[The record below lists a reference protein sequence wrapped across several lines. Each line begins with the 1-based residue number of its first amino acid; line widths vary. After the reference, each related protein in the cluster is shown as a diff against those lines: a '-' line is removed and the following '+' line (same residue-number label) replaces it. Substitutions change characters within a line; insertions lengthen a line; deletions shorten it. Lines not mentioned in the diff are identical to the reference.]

1 MGMQAFC
8 SGQILSGV
16 IKAIILAGISVLT
29 GYLII
34 GLGSPIY
41 LFLIGAFAIALV
53 ALSGGLADLGV
64 GVLLGIFANWILFGY
79 ELIPQKYETLVFSNF
94 KTAFEN
100 PPTSFGI
107 LISGWVFLF
116 FLFIASLILTFIK
129 PGPDIGTPIF
139 FISLIVGIIVGVIF
153 FFVFQDQSGSQLLRA
168 LAIYGGIIGF
178 VGGLIPGPPI

>member
-34 GLGSPIY
+34 GLGNPIY

-64 GVLLGIFANWILFGY
+64 GVM
-79 ELIPQKYETLVFSNF
+79 Q
-94 KTAFEN
+94 
-100 PPTSFGI
+100 
-107 LISGWVFLF
+107 
-116 FLFIASLILTFIK
+116 
-129 PGPDIGTPIF
+129 
-139 FISLIVGIIVGVIF
+139 VIF
-153 FFVFQDQSGSQLLRA
+153 NHVREIAIFNTLLNQ
-168 LAIYGGIIGF
+168 
-178 VGGLIPGPPI
+178 VDP